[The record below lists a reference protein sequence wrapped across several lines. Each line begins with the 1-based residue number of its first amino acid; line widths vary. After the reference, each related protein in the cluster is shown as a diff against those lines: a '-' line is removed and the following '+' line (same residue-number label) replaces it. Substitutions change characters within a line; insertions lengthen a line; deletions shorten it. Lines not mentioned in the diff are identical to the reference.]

1 MKHISRFL
9 FGAVAA
15 MLLLS
20 ACHRGDPSS
29 DDQMFDFTGT
39 CWTDGYEFYVG
50 GPDTITHNDSLILF
64 QGGNLH
70 EAGMGFALHMIA
82 PDTYLIDT
90 IPGQEW
96 VAMGVVGDTVVL
108 HIIGEEVM
116 LLFYCP
122 DNIEPDTLRT
132 FDPGSKSPREA
143 YAELLHRKRL
153 DAIKGMY
160 VDTKTGTRYQL
171 TDSLYITTDAKGRA
185 DTLRYEIFYEM
196 DMPSHTLTLSNGKA
210 VWYEISDKGLD
221 FFSAKFWPNE
231 QAYERG
237 PIFCQTE
244 KL

>member
-1 MKHISRFL
+1 MKHISRL
-9 FGAVAA
+9 FFAAVAA
-15 MLLLS
+15 VLLVS
-20 ACHRGDPSS
+20 CHNADKPFDEPS
-29 DDQMFDFTGT
+29 FDFTGT

-50 GPDTITHNDSLILF
+50 SPDTITHCDSLILF

-70 EAGMGFALHMIA
+70 ESGMGFALRMIA

-90 IPGQEW
+90 IPGQAW
-96 VAMGVVGDTVVL
+96 VAMGVVGDTVIL
-108 HIIGEEVM
+108 HIIDEEVM

-122 DNIEPDTLRT
+122 DNIDPDTLRS

-143 YAELLHRKRL
+143 YATLLHSKRV

-185 DTLRYEIFYEM
+185 DTLRYEIFYEF
-196 DMPSHTLTLSNGKA
+196 DMPSHTLTLSNGRQ

-221 FFSAKFWPNE
+221 FFAAKFWPNE
-231 QAYERG
+231 RAYERG
-237 PIFCQTE
+237 ALLCQTE